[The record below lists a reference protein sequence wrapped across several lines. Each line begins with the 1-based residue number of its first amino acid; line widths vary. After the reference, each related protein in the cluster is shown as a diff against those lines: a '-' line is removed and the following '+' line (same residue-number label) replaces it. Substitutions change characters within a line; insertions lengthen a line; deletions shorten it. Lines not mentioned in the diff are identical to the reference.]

1 MEWET
6 KHKIAVV
13 AVLTVVAT
21 ALVLFNQGREDM
33 VWWHWL
39 IILVFVF
46 AIVIS
51 MFF

>member
-6 KHKIAVV
+6 KHKIAAVVVLAVV
-13 AVLTVVAT
+13 AA
-21 ALVLFNQGREDM
+21 ALILFNQGRKDM